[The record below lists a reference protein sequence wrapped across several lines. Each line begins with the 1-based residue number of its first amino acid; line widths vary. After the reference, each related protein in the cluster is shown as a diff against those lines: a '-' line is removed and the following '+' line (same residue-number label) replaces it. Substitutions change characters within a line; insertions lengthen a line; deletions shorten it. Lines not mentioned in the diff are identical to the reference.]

1 MGKKSLQLQQLN
13 SKMIEFSSLKKTVI
27 PSTGWMKVI
36 RTSLGLSLQQLGEK
50 LSITKQSVKE
60 MEDREREGSISL
72 KTLKEF
78 GKTMDMKL
86 VYGFVPNDGSLDALI
101 DRKALELATKIV
113 KRTSHT
119 MKLEDQENSKKR
131 IEKAIQERAAELK
144 NEMPNI
150 LWD

>member
-86 VYGFVPNDGSLDALI
+86 VYGFVPNDGSLEALI
-101 DRKALELATKIV
+101 ERKALELATKIV